1 MVQIRL
7 DHSSAISLCF
17 YLSIMSFLGQSTFT
31 TLAVLALPLISLI
44 LFNSLNFRDVG
55 RRGSPSCSATRSAT
69 RSTLCRAL
77 CRRFRSFIG
86 LPTSGSSRA
95 EFRYP
100 AIMASDHSDSTIKQ
114 AHRRLHCT
122 EIDDGLRPA
131 KIEYF
136 PTIGCHGVALPTHL
150 IQQRQAAVARDRHCH
165 SLPRTFQLYYPRI
178 SPIRKTPL
186 INRHPSNN
194 RFFVS

>member
-1 MVQIRL
+1 MWAAEAPLPAPPLAPPLAPRFAELFADVSVHSL
-7 DHSSAISLCF
+7 DYRRPDPLGPSSVTPQLW
-17 YLSIMSFLGQSTFT
+17 L
-31 TLAVLALPLISLI
+31 
-44 LFNSLNFRDVG
+44 R
-55 RRGSPSCSATRSAT
+55 
-69 RSTLCRAL
+69 
-77 CRRFRSFIG
+77 
-86 LPTSGSSRA
+86 
-95 EFRYP
+95 
-100 AIMASDHSDSTIKQ
+100 TIPI
-114 AHRRLHCT
+114 RRLNKLTAAFTADT